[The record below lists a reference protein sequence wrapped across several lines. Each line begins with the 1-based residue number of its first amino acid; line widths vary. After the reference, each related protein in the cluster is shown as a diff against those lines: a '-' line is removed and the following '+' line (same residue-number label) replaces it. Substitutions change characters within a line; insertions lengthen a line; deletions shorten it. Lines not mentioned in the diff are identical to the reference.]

1 MRPLFPPW
9 ANSALWAVTI
19 ALLVFVLGVPVAIMI
34 YVRTPYV
41 TDRTKEVEQPVPFD
55 HRHHVLDDGI
65 DCLYCHYLAD
75 RSEWAGVPPTELCMN
90 CHGQIWGDAPL
101 MQPIRESFFT
111 GRPIPWKRV
120 NWVPDFVF
128 FNHEVHIHRGVGC
141 VSCHGR
147 VDEMAVVHAA
157 ETLHMKWCLECHREP
172 EKFLRPLDQI
182 TNMDWALSPDEQLR
196 LGRELKEKL
205 SIVPP
210 TTCTGCHR

>member
-19 ALLVFVLGVPVAIMI
+19 ALLVFVLGVPIAIMV

-41 TDRTKEVEQPVPFD
+41 TNRGKEVDQPIPFD

-75 RSEWAGVPPTELCMN
+75 RSPWAGVPPTELCMN
-90 CHGQIWGDAPL
+90 CHGQIWGDTPL
-101 MQPIRESFFT
+101 LQPVRESFFT

-120 NWVPDFVF
+120 NRVPDFVF
-128 FNHEVHIHRGVGC
+128 FNHEVHVHRGVGC
-141 VSCHGR
+141 ATCHGR

-157 ETLHMKWCLECHREP
+157 APLQMKWCLECHREP
-172 EKFLRPLDQI
+172 ERYLRPLDQI
-182 TNMDWALSPDEQLR
+182 TNMDWSLSPDEQLKV
-196 LGRELKEKL
+196 GRELKESL

-210 TTCTGCHR
+210 TSCTGCHR